1 MEDRRKRLAKLV
13 KLQSQVKSVHEA
25 RTAGH
30 RNAAIMA
37 EQDAS
42 AIAERA
48 EAEGSLSSLF
58 PDLYHTHHL
67 RARSRQEKELV
78 NAEREAALAAMA
90 GVRGDIVSRTYRE
103 VSQEIER
110 AKAEKEILEFVERAA
125 SRSEK

>member
-48 EAEGSLSSLF
+48 EAEGSLSSIF
-58 PDLYHTHHL
+58 PDLYHTHNL
-67 RARSRQEKELV
+67 RARSGQ
-78 NAEREAALAAMA
+78 
-90 GVRGDIVSRTYRE
+90 
-103 VSQEIER
+103 
-110 AKAEKEILEFVERAA
+110 
-125 SRSEK
+125 